1 MNMSKG
7 DLITNDWKE
16 NPNGEDY
23 QTRIAATG
31 SPDLLRWAGDVL
43 APRIQSVFNEFSSKY
58 GWGDPGQIPS
68 FGTSAEATTLD
79 PLAEITKSSQ
89 RQIQTPEFK
98 RWFGESQVVDTDG
111 KPLVVYHGSRSSL
124 NTFNLTKAGGH
135 R

>member
-7 DLITNDWKE
+7 NLITNDWKE

-68 FGTSAEATTLD
+68 FAASAEATTL
-79 PLAEITKSSQ
+79 
-89 RQIQTPEFK
+89 
-98 RWFGESQVVDTDG
+98 
-111 KPLVVYHGSRSSL
+111 
-124 NTFNLTKAGGH
+124 
-135 R
+135 

>member
-7 DLITNDWKE
+7 NLITNDWKE

-68 FGTSAEATTLD
+68 FAASAEATTFE

-89 RQIQTPEFK
+89 RQTQTLE
-98 RWFGESQVVDTDG
+98 
-111 KPLVVYHGSRSSL
+111 
-124 NTFNLTKAGGH
+124 LTQLLGITKGQRNCH
-135 R
+135 NNVQ